1 MAENRCSC
9 NSQAGGSALSNALGN
24 ETVCIDTYRVL
35 DSCRDRDCYE
45 DVRVFLTAFGQEIIE
60 QTCTVRTKSASVI
73 WTNVG
78 VDAVPFNRGFY
89 QVSVRIYILL
99 TFEACLGNGRSQEFD
114 GIAVLEKKVILFGS
128 EGNVSIFRSTQ
139 SESFCDVQCNKETN
153 LPVGVVEV
161 VAPIALSTKIL
172 EPNCCCGYSCCAC
185 NDIPAGISS
194 LCSGDLVEAE
204 NGRRLFVSLGVFSVI
219 RIERPAQFLI
229 SASDYSVPDKECV
242 AAEEDDPCS
251 LFRTLAFPVNEFS
264 PLPISAF
271 ARREQDDCGEGR
283 RHHANDKA
291 CGCGDDDNCRRR

>member
-9 NSQAGGSALSNALGN
+9 SGQGNAASASAGR

-45 DVRVFLTAFGQEIIE
+45 DVRVFLTAFGQEIID
-60 QTCTVRTKSASVI
+60 QTCTVRAKSASVI

-78 VDAVPFNRGFY
+78 VDSVPFNRGFY

-99 TFEACLGNGRSQEFD
+99 TMEACLGNGRSQEFD

-139 SESFCDVQCNKETN
+139 SENFCDVQCNKETN

-172 EPNCCCGYSCCAC
+172 EGDCCCGYSCCTC
-185 NDIPAGISS
+185 SDIPSGISE
-194 LCSGDLVEAE
+194 LCSGNLVDPE

-229 SASDYSVPDKECV
+229 TASDYSVPDKECV

-264 PLPISAF
+264 PLPLSAF
-271 ARREQDDCGEGR
+271 HAQRDEDDSDG
-283 RHHANDKA
+283 
-291 CGCGDDDNCRRR
+291 CRRK

>member
-9 NSQAGGSALSNALGN
+9 GGQGNAASASVGR

-45 DVRVFLTAFGQEIIE
+45 DVRVFLTAFGQEIID
-60 QTCTVRTKSASVI
+60 QTCTVRAKSASVI

-78 VDAVPFNRGFY
+78 VDSVPFNRGFY

-99 TFEACLGNGRSQEFD
+99 TMEACLGNGRSQEFD

-139 SESFCDVQCNKETN
+139 SENFCDVQCSKETN

-172 EPNCCCGYSCCAC
+172 EGDCCCGYSCCNC
-185 NDIPAGISS
+185 SDIPSGICE
-194 LCSGDLVEAE
+194 LCSGDLVDPE

-229 SASDYSVPDKECV
+229 TASDYSVPDKECV

-264 PLPISAF
+264 PLPLSAF
-271 ARREQDDCGEGR
+271 NAQRDEEDHDG
-283 RHHANDKA
+283 
-291 CGCGDDDNCRRR
+291 CRRK